1 MNVRLRYLIVVLF
14 LGFVLLPDSAEAR
27 RRGLP
32 LVIINTG
39 TNIAKVADLPPEL
52 AADPELAGWA
62 LGYKYERFGILW
74 ADVWTWEKE
83 LVIFKDDTYSELPEG
98 VRTAFEAQHSFSD
111 SDRNL
116 WNRFGILLMV
126 GGIVGYGFLN
136 RGDGEIA

>member
-1 MNVRLRYLIVVLF
+1 MNVRFRYLIVFLF
-14 LGFVLLPDSAEAR
+14 LGFMMLPNTAEAR

-39 TNIAKVADLPPEL
+39 TNIAKVADLPAEL

-83 LVIFKDDTYSELPEG
+83 LVLFKDDTYSDLPDEI
-98 VRTAFEAQHSFSD
+98 RTAFETQYSFSD

-116 WNRFGILLMV
+116 WNRFGVLIMIA
-126 GGIVGYGFLN
+126 GIVGYGFLN
-136 RGDGEIA
+136 RD